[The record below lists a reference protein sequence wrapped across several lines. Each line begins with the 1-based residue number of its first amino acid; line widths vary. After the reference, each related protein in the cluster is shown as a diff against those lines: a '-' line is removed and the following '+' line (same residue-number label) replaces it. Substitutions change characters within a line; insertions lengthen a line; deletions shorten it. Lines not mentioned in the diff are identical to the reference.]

1 MLDSLMH
8 YLMIIMMALAA
19 PALTPPDKGLD
30 LKSNSPV
37 TLPATKGHPTVVVF
51 LSSKCPCSLSHE
63 KHLGELKE
71 KFADVQFIGIHSNSN
86 ESPEDSAKHFKES
99 PITFPVLQDQKSKW
113 ANEWKALKTPHAFL
127 FDESGKI
134 VYKGGVS
141 SSPVYEHA
149 TQFYLSD
156 ALTALKDHKPI
167 PTAEGRTLG
176 CFIER

>member
-1 MLDSLMH
+1 MH
-8 YLMIIMMALAA
+8 YLIFILIAYTAQ
-19 PALTPPDKGLD
+19 ALTPPEKGLD
-30 LKSNSPV
+30 LKSNTPV
-37 TLPATKGHPTVVVF
+37 TLSTAKGRPTVVVF

-86 ESPEDSAKHFKES
+86 ESVEDSAKHFKES
-99 PITFPVLQDQKSKW
+99 PISFPVLQDQKSKW
-113 ANEWKALKTPHAFL
+113 ADEWKALKTPHAFL
-127 FDESGKI
+127 IDADGKI

-141 SSPVYEHA
+141 SSPVFANA

-167 PTAEGRTLG
+167 PIAEGRTLG